1 VTTTPDVATASEP
14 APSPRPTPA
23 ANAPRPPRKVVR
35 TASWYAV
42 ALLISS
48 VMVLPILW
56 MLTIALKGQS
66 AVFQVPPRLLPDEFH
81 FENFI
86 DGPKAIHFPRLLL
99 NSLVITGLSV
109 LGGVMTSMMAGYALA
124 RLRFPGRRLW
134 FYAFVGSMMLPPVV
148 GIIPLFQLFKDIGW
162 YDTWLPLIVPAF
174 LGGNPLFIFLARQYF
189 LSVPHSIDEAAKVDG
204 AGHIRIFFSVML
216 PITRPAWI
224 TMAILAFQ
232 FSWNDYLNPLIYL
245 YSSEKWPLSVGMA
258 SFVGQ
263 FAGQTPNWNLYMA
276 ANLLY
281 MLPPLAVFFV
291 AQRYFIQGLSA
302 LGTVNQR

>member
-1 VTTTPDVATASEP
+1 MKTSPSAAAPKSPTTTSAS
-14 APSPRPTPA
+14 
-23 ANAPRPPRKVVR
+23 RPPGRAAR

-48 VMVLPILW
+48 VMILPVLW
-56 MLTIALKGQS
+56 MLTVALKGPS
-66 AVFQVPPRLLPDEFH
+66 AVFEVPPKLLPHEFH

-99 NSLVITGLSV
+99 NSVVITGLSV
-109 LGGVMTSMMAGYALA
+109 IGGVMTSMMAGYALA
-124 RLRFPGRRLW
+124 RLRFPGRRIL
-134 FYAFVGSMMLPPVV
+134 FYVFVGSMLLPPVV

-162 YDTWLPLIVPAF
+162 YDTWLPLIVPAW

-189 LSVPHSIDEAAKVDG
+189 LSIPYSIDEAAKVDG
-204 AGHIRIFFSVML
+204 AGHFRIFVSVML

-224 TMAILAFQ
+224 TMSILAFQ
-232 FSWNDYLNPLIYL
+232 MSWNDYLNPLIYL

-258 SFVGQ
+258 SFVSQ
-263 FAGQTPNWNLYMA
+263 FAGQTPDWNLFMA
-276 ANLLY
+276 TNLLY

>member
-1 VTTTPDVATASEP
+1 MTTSPDVATASEP
-14 APSPRPTPA
+14 APSPQPTTA
-23 ANAPRPPRKVVR
+23 THAPRPPRKAVR
-35 TASWYAV
+35 TASWYAA

-134 FYAFVGSMMLPPVV
+134 FYLFVGSMMLPPVV

-263 FAGQTPNWNLYMA
+263 FAGQTPDWHLYMA